1 MYMRPSSSYSLD
13 QDKVVSIVSALVIP
27 MINPI
32 IYSLRNRD
40 IKNAMRKAVQ
50 RDYVISHGHCFF

>member
-1 MYMRPSSSYSLD
+1 MRPSSSYSLD

-32 IYSLRNRD
+32 IYSLRNKD

-50 RDYVISHGHCFF
+50 RDYVIFHGHCLF